1 MLECKMTE
9 TMEFNECLGS
19 NREGEGM
26 LVFRRHVHIFS
37 RMILISVPFFSF

>member
-1 MLECKMTE
+1 MTD

-26 LVFRRHVHIFS
+26 LVFRRHV
-37 RMILISVPFFSF
+37 VFFLNDSLSFFFLSKIK